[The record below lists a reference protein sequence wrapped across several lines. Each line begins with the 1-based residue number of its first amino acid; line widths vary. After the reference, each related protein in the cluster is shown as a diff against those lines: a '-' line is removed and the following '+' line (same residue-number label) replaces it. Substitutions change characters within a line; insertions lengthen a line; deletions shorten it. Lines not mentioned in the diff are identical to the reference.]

1 MGLLVS
7 KVAIVMLLLNYNFE
21 ALSKKELEFDFGTVG
36 LLPKPGECKIRIF
49 KK

>member
-7 KVAIVMLLLNYNFE
+7 KVAIVMLLMNFKFE
-21 ALSKKELEFDFGTVG
+21 PLSKRELEFDFGSVA
-36 LLPKPGECKIRIF
+36 LSPKPGQCQIKIM